1 VSLHAYNCGD
11 DVLALSDALASI
23 GPR

>member
-1 VSLHAYNCGD
+1 VSLHAYNCGN
-11 DVLALSDALASI
+11 DVQALSDALASI